1 MVSHITMVSEDVIPY
16 LRRYIKFDI
25 NQLDDIELDGVD
37 MKDYPD
43 FCDAYVE
50 SASLNGVELT
60 DEELE
65 ELNDSDET
73 RSWVNAHAYESL
85 Y

>member
-1 MVSHITMVSEDVIPY
+1 MSIINQIGQLEDV
-16 LRRYIKFDI
+16 
-25 NQLDDIELDGVD
+25 ELDGVD
-37 MKDYPD
+37 FKDHPD
-43 FCDAYVE
+43 YCDAYVE
-50 SASLNGVELT
+50 SALFNGVELT
-60 DEELE
+60 DEELD

>member
-1 MVSHITMVSEDVIPY
+1 
-16 LRRYIKFDI
+16 
-25 NQLDDIELDGVD
+25 

-50 SASLNGVELT
+50 SASFNGVELT
-60 DEELE
+60 DKELD

>member
-1 MVSHITMVSEDVIPY
+1 MT
-16 LRRYIKFDI
+16 IKFDI
-25 NQLDDIELDGVD
+25 NQLDDIQLDGVD
-37 MKDYPD
+37 IKDYPD

-50 SASLNGVELT
+50 SASFKGVELT
-60 DEELE
+60 DEQLD

-73 RSWVNAHAYESL
+73 RSWVNANAYESL

>member
-1 MVSHITMVSEDVIPY
+1 MT
-16 LRRYIKFDI
+16 IKFDI
-25 NQLDDIELDGVD
+25 NQLDDIELGGVD
-37 MKDYPD
+37 YKDHPD
-43 FCDAYVE
+43 YCDAYVE
-50 SASLNGVELT
+50 SALFNGVELT
-60 DEELE
+60 DEQLD

>member
-1 MVSHITMVSEDVIPY
+1 MT
-16 LRRYIKFDI
+16 IKFDI
-25 NQLDDIELDGVD
+25 NQLEDIQLGDVD
-37 MKDYPD
+37 PKDYPD

-50 SASLNGVELT
+50 SASFKGVDLT
-60 DEELE
+60 DKELD

-73 RSWVNAHAYESL
+73 RSWVNAHAFESL

>member
-1 MVSHITMVSEDVIPY
+1 MT
-16 LRRYIKFDI
+16 IKFDI
-25 NQLDDIELDGVD
+25 NQLDDIQLDGVD

-50 SASLNGVELT
+50 SASFKGVELT
-60 DEELE
+60 DEQLD

-73 RSWVNAHAYESL
+73 RSWVNANAYESL
-85 Y
+85 YD

>member
-1 MVSHITMVSEDVIPY
+1 MT
-16 LRRYIKFDI
+16 IKFDI

-50 SASLNGVELT
+50 SASFKGVELT
-60 DEELE
+60 DEQLD

-73 RSWVNAHAYESL
+73 RSWVNANAYESL
-85 Y
+85 LD

>member
-1 MVSHITMVSEDVIPY
+1 MT
-16 LRRYIKFDI
+16 IKFDI

-50 SASLNGVELT
+50 SASFKGVELT

>member
-1 MVSHITMVSEDVIPY
+1 MT
-16 LRRYIKFDI
+16 IKFDI

-37 MKDYPD
+37 IKDYPD

-50 SASLNGVELT
+50 SASFNGVELT
-60 DEELE
+60 DEQLD
-65 ELNDSDET
+65 ELNDLDET
-73 RSWVNAHAYESL
+73 REWVNANAYESL